1 MSCSI
6 LLITVDTLRAD
17 HLGCYGYHRETSPHL
32 DALAREAILFRRAY
46 SPCSYT
52 LPAHASIM
60 TGKYVP
66 HHSVGYRQD
75 DGKMD
80 PDREVTLAEILLS
93 LGWSTAAFV
102 SCAVLDGCRGLSQG
116 FVLYDDEMTGAEENR
131 PHELVRDGPLTTA
144 RALAWLKENSDKP
157 FFVWIHYFDVHG
169 PYIQPA
175 PFNSIFRPEDYGPD
189 PLLLP
194 VINEGEGETGGI
206 PGYQLLADDSDGEA
220 KHQHDARFY
229 MARYDC
235 GIRYE
240 DHILGD
246 LFRALKEMDLW
257 DELMVV
263 VTADHGEA
271 LGENGV
277 YFYHGLT
284 LTPDQIHVPLIVK
297 MPRSTG
303 PAGVQVGVPVSTVDI
318 MPTVLELTGFDYS
331 RLALDGLPL
340 QLALTRPD
348 LSAQRAVHSDL
359 ECQGALVCGKE
370 LHLWPRTPAVG
381 RPGYL
386 YNPSLVSEERKINL
400 F

>member
-1 MSCSI
+1 MFFSI
-6 LLITVDTLRAD
+6 LMITIDTLRAD
-17 HLGCYGYHRETSPHL
+17 HLGCYGYQRETSPHL

-66 HHSVGYRQD
+66 HHSVGYKQG

-102 SCAVLDGCRGLSQG
+102 SCAVLDASRGLSQG
-116 FVLYDDEMTGAEENR
+116 FVLYDDEMTRGEENR

-144 RALAWLKENSDKP
+144 RALAWLKDNTGKP

-175 PFNSIFRPEDYGPD
+175 PFNTFFRPEDYGNSS
-189 PLLLP
+189 LLLP
-194 VINEGEGETGGI
+194 VVNEGEAGGI
-206 PGYQLLADDSDGEA
+206 PRYQLLADDSDGVA

-229 MARYDC
+229 LARYDC
-235 GIRYE
+235 GIRYQ
-240 DHILGD
+240 DHIVGD
-246 LFRALKEMDLW
+246 LFQTLKEMGLW
-257 DELMVV
+257 DELMVI

-284 LTPDQIHVPLIVK
+284 LTPDQIHVPLIAK
-297 MPRSTG
+297 MPRSIG
-303 PAGVQVGVPVSTVDI
+303 PAGVQVDVPVSTVDI
-318 MPTVLELTGFDYS
+318 MPTVLELIGFDYS

-340 QLALTRPD
+340 QYALYTPD
-348 LSAQRAVHSDL
+348 LVAQRAVHCDL
-359 ECQGALVCGKE
+359 ECQGALICGKE
-370 LHLWPRTPAVG
+370 LHLWPRTPTISS
-381 RPGYL
+381 PGYL
-386 YNPSLVSEERKINL
+386 YNPSLVSEEIKIYL

>member
-1 MSCSI
+1 MFFSI

-17 HLGCYGYHRETSPHL
+17 HLGCYGYQRETSPHL

-66 HHSVGYRQD
+66 HHSVGYRQG

-102 SCAVLDGCRGLSQG
+102 SCAVLDGRRGLSQG
-116 FVLYDDEMTGAEENR
+116 FVLYDDEMTRGEENR

-144 RALAWLKENSDKP
+144 RALAWLKDNTGKP
-157 FFVWIHYFDVHG
+157 FFAWIHYFDVHG

-175 PFNSIFRPEDYGPD
+175 PFNTFFKPEDYGNSS
-189 PLLLP
+189 LLLP
-194 VINEGEGETGGI
+194 VVNEGETGGI
-206 PGYQLLADDSDGEA
+206 PRYQLLAGDSGGVA

-229 MARYDC
+229 LARYDC

-240 DHILGD
+240 DHIVGG
-246 LFRALKEMDLW
+246 LFRALKEMGLW

-284 LTPDQIHVPLIVK
+284 LTPDQIHVPLIAK

-303 PAGVQVGVPVSTVDI
+303 PAGVQVDVPVSTVDI
-318 MPTVLELTGFDYS
+318 IPTVLELMGFDYS
-331 RLALDGLPL
+331 HLALDGLPL
-340 QLALTRPD
+340 QFVLNTPD
-348 LSAQRAVHSDL
+348 LVARRAVHSDL
-359 ECQGALVCGKE
+359 ECQGALICGKE
-370 LHLWPRTPAVG
+370 LHLWPRTPG
-381 RPGYL
+381 ISSPGPL
-386 YNPSLVSEERKINL
+386 YNPLLVSEEVKVYL